1 MSKEYSVK
9 ISLPANLYEPLQ
21 QIANATGTP
30 LAQIVVQT
38 LKGGMPPSL
47 RKVPPQF
54 HDELL
59 ALNKVGDTEL
69 WNIIQTKVQD
79 FTDEQSGTAYETA
92 DFPMLRRAYAFSLL
106 KWRGHPMPSPHEIM
120 FD

>member
-9 ISLPANLYEPLQ
+9 ISLPTNIYEPLQ
-21 QIANATGTP
+21 QIAAATGTP
-30 LAQIVVQT
+30 LEQVVVQT
-38 LKGGMPPSL
+38 IKGGMPPSL
-47 RKVPPQF
+47 RKVPEQF

-59 ALNKVGDTEL
+59 GLNKMGDTEL
-69 WNIIQTKVQD
+69 WNIIQTRAAPHD
-79 FTDEQSGTAYETA
+79 DEEGSVYETA